1 MLHLHGTSAISY
13 PVWFLG
19 GLLSIGAG
27 IVLYTLFRRR
37 ASGREPVPWAL
48 LTIGVGV
55 VPLLSCPIGFA
66 ISINHSESVEFCAS
80 CHKPM
85 QSYVDDMK
93 NPRSE
98 SLAAVHFKNRYI
110 LNDQCYVCHTSSGV
124 WGAVHAKAD
133 GTIDLYTY
141 YTGRFRTPIM
151 MRRAYANVYCLK
163 CHGES
168 AKYLAIKDHDRNQA
182 VLLSGKRPCMDCHA
196 EATPAHAAESLTS
209 SNQSE
214 VKSETQF

>member
-1 MLHLHGTSAISY
+1 MLHLHDTSAITYS
-13 PVWFLG
+13 VWLLG
-19 GLLSIGAG
+19 GLFSIGLG
-27 IVLYTLFRRR
+27 IVLYTLLRRR
-37 ASGREPVPWAL
+37 ASGPEPVPWAL
-48 LTIGVGV
+48 LTIGIGV
-55 VPLLSCPIGFA
+55 VPLVSGPIGLA

-93 NPRSE
+93 DPRSE

-124 WGAVHAKAD
+124 WGTVHAKAE
-133 GTIDLYTY
+133 GTIDLYKY
-141 YTGRFRTPIM
+141 YTGKFRMPIA

-168 AKYLAIKDHDRNQA
+168 AKYSAIEDHYRN
-182 VLLSGKRPCMDCHA
+182 
-196 EATPAHAAESLTS
+196 
-209 SNQSE
+209 
-214 VKSETQF
+214 